1 MTKLKNWIGLCAL
14 LLSLPVYGSEI
25 NIQDAW
31 IRALTPG
38 QEDAMVGMVINSAR
52 QARITAVISPAYKFV
67 AMQGPGKSGANKTQ
81 ELGFIDLPAQTSV
94 VLGAESKHLLLSG
107 NRHTID
113 AADKVPVIV
122 TVQFDDN
129 TRKTITI
136 MAQPVHSRSAA
147 AMPLSSNVAAPA
159 STVTPPTAPRNPVE
173 TSSKVEANTVT
184 PPPQPA
190 PGKAMASPVVVVSPA
205 KPVAAPKPPVAEVKP
220 LKAKPVAVPK
230 PAPAP
235 APVAARVVAAP
246 LPVPVAPPVPVA
258 AVAPSVAPLIVE
270 PKKAPEAKPAE
281 PLKQD
286 EARASAECF
295 SLARE
300 LRECEKANDMMLE
313 WCVTSAKS
321 KYSCQLS
328 MEQLKKLRN

>member
-1 MTKLKNWIGLCAL
+1 LTKLKNWIGLCAL
-14 LLSLPVYGSEI
+14 LLSLQVNGAEI

-31 IRALTPG
+31 IRMLTPG
-38 QEDAMVGMVINSAR
+38 QEDAMVGMVINSDR

-81 ELGFIDLPAQTSV
+81 EIEFIALPAQTSV
-94 VLGAESKHLLLSG
+94 VLGAESIHLLLSG
-107 NRHTID
+107 NKKPLNAD
-113 AADKVPVIV
+113 DKVPVIV
-122 TVQFDDN
+122 TVLFDDN

-136 MAQPVHSRSAA
+136 LAQPVHSRSAA
-147 AMPLSSNVAAPA
+147 ALPLSSNVAAPA
-159 STVTPPTAPRNPVE
+159 GIVTPPTAPRNPVE

-190 PGKAMASPVVVVSPA
+190 PGKAVTSPVEVASPA
-205 KPVAAPKPPVAEVKP
+205 KPVVTPKPPVAEVKP

-235 APVAARVVAAP
+235 VAASVVAVP
-246 LPVPVAPPVPVA
+246 LPVPVAPPVTVV
-258 AVAPSVAPLIVE
+258 VAPGVAPLTVE

-281 PLKQD
+281 QPKQD
-286 EARASAECF
+286 EARASAECL
-295 SLARE
+295 SLAE
-300 LRECEKANDMMLE
+300 ALRNCDKSNDMMLE